1 MGIIHAAVEAMDIA
15 ESWIEEAY
23 RSMRADRQAMYEC
36 SRGMIA
42 EQLVGAAAARI
53 SFLLHEL
60 DKKGVEKALEND
72 GKRGLHLVSPFYE
85 LPCDE
90 YERSGMR
97 FVSYL
102 PDFDGEDP
110 EKGGMIFVCG
120 HAEERCP
127 DTAVARRPAK
137 KDVTDRRV
145 GSTPA

>member
-1 MGIIHAAVEAMDIA
+1 MLARHDCRTAG
-15 ESWIEEAY
+15 
-23 RSMRADRQAMYEC
+23 R
-36 SRGMIA
+36 
-42 EQLVGAAAARI
+42 AAAARI

-90 YERSGMR
+90 YERSGMH

-110 EKGGMIFVCG
+110 EKGGM
-120 HAEERCP
+120 
-127 DTAVARRPAK
+127 TSSAVMQRSDVRIRLWRGVRRK
-137 KDVTDRRV
+137 KT
-145 GSTPA
+145 